1 MYKKLPLSVTFP
13 PISFNSFLFFKFSQ
27 LIVRN
32 FRPNQTWPR
41 LGFFFFSCSCSENN
55 SSLVQ
60 LDFILFFQWKFLCMW
75 DIIMERIIT
84 WSCSKKGK
92 KERKTQC
99 LKNELDIFQI
109 GSLILFIIFSQSLFK
124 KFQDI
129 NLYVKGIE
137 IQNSQVPRL
146 FMWGLKFIDEGHAL
160 DLRT

>member
-13 PISFNSFLFFKFSQ
+13 PISFNSFKTFFFFFLFSKFSQ
-27 LIVRN
+27 LTVRN

-75 DIIMERIIT
+75 DIIMEGIIT
-84 WSCSKKGK
+84 WTCSKKGK

-99 LKNELDIFQI
+99 LKNELDIFQM
-109 GSLILFIIFSQSLFK
+109 GPLFCSLFSP
-124 KFQDI
+124 
-129 NLYVKGIE
+129 NLCSKSFKTLIYMSRV
-137 IQNSQVPRL
+137 
-146 FMWGLKFIDEGHAL
+146 
-160 DLRT
+160 